1 MFECTTFPVALAGQH
16 KVSLHL
22 GDVQLREFC
31 YSQITFFERFWRLE
45 KTSCLFS
52 LFVSCLVQNRLAM
65 KLKVKKICSQVPHRD
80 ALPWWSQCMVSSD
93 ATNRKTTKWD
103 CQIGRW
109 RFASASTNSLCY
121 LSISFTFIYF
131 SPWPTTGGEANN
143 AAISCVPGDEKG
155 SEQKLTKCWCVLMHI
170 NIQYIIENLE
180 HPLISVEDEVSWFY
194 VPGIFGLCEI
204 VWRCC
209 PWYSFIPSNST
220 KFTTPI
226 AHHPRPQVAL
236 HSVQDWAIAG
246 FTALG
251 GGVWWGDLKIYVT
264 PNFSVDGSKIYHA
277 TSAKKS
283 RIGSINACFPF

>member
-52 LFVSCLVQNRLAM
+52 LFVSCLFQNRLAM

-109 RFASASTNSLCY
+109 RFASASTNSFCY

-170 NIQYIIENLE
+170 NIYYWESRTSSHQRWGWSVMILCARDIW
-180 HPLISVEDEVSWFY
+180 PLRNCLKMLSMVFIH
-194 VPGIFGLCEI
+194 
-204 VWRCC
+204 
-209 PWYSFIPSNST
+209 SFQLHQIHYTHSAPSTST
-220 KFTTPI
+220 GC
-226 AHHPRPQVAL
+226 A
-236 HSVQDWAIAG
+236 
-246 FTALG
+246 ALG
-251 GGVWWGDLKIYVT
+251 PRLSHRWVHSIGWRGVVGWLEDLCNPK
-264 PNFSVDGSKIYHA
+264 F
-277 TSAKKS
+277 
-283 RIGSINACFPF
+283 

>member
-1 MFECTTFPVALAGQH
+1 MQRRCIAFRVSETWDKTVFGSTGIIQRLRSWERERWWDKMRWDEIQYANNYYESWTFQEEKTNMFECTTFPVALAGHH

-52 LFVSCLVQNRLAM
+52 LFVSCLFQNRLAM
-65 KLKVKKICSQVPHRD
+65 KLKVKKICSQDPHRD

-93 ATNRKTTKWD
+93 ATNRKTSKWD

-170 NIQYIIENLE
+170 IIYYWE
-180 HPLISVEDEVSWFY
+180 
-194 VPGIFGLCEI
+194 
-204 VWRCC
+204 
-209 PWYSFIPSNST
+209 
-220 KFTTPI
+220 
-226 AHHPRPQVAL
+226 
-236 HSVQDWAIAG
+236 
-246 FTALG
+246 
-251 GGVWWGDLKIYVT
+251 
-264 PNFSVDGSKIYHA
+264 
-277 TSAKKS
+277 S
-283 RIGSINACFPF
+283 RI